1 MSCQYLTLHL
11 INALPWHNM
20 NRDANGRPKR
30 LKQGGVERAMLSSQS
45 LKRAARVAYEDLII
59 ADKSYRSSKYG
70 VDAVLARVEAL
81 ATERSITVDLVKL
94 RKDIAPVIEHLVA
107 AKPPKPPKASKTA
120 KVAKP
125 VVDEDTD
132 APVGS
137 EEEDDGSAATN
148 VWLSGD
154 ELDTIARAALD
165 SDLSK
170 WLKPKPNKTDEFQVT
185 DEHPLGVDHQVGS
198 LAIAAFGR
206 MFANASDRQTE
217 AAIAVSP
224 ATTTHRIII
233 ETDYFTT
240 VDDLQ
245 DEYNP
250 EGGQGASHI
259 GTANFTNGVYYRTVT
274 IDREQLNRS
283 WSGIASEDADDRLRA
298 LLRSI
303 IYALPTGK
311 KNSAPAQ
318 TRPLAVLLEEQS
330 YRAAYE
336 FETPVLADESTDGG
350 YRAPSVARLAE
361 ERRAAVAF
369 DPAMFGQALV
379 AGTVEGLNQFE
390 VDVVS
395 LDGVVEHI
403 IKWLK
408 P

>member
-1 MSCQYLTLHL
+1 MSAQYLTLHL
-11 INALPWHNM
+11 LNALPWHNM

-45 LKRAARVAYEDLII
+45 LKRAARVAYEDAII
-59 ADKSYRSSKYG
+59 ADRSFRSSKYG
-70 VDAVLARVEAL
+70 VDEVLARVGVL
-81 ATERSITVDLVKL
+81 AAANNLEIDLVKL
-94 RKDIAPVIEHLVA
+94 RKAIEPVIMHLVA
-107 AKPPKPPKASKTA
+107 AKPAKEVKVKKAPGDNTDATA
-120 KVAKP
+120 AS
-125 VVDEDTD
+125 DED
-132 APVGS
+132 
-137 EEEDDGSAATN
+137 ERSAATN

-165 SDLSK
+165 TDLSK
-170 WLKPKPNKTDEFQVT
+170 WLKTESGSVKVT
-185 DEHPLGVDHQVGS
+185 DEHPIGVNHQVGS

-224 ATTTHRIII
+224 ATTTHRVVI

-245 DEYNP
+245 DTYNP
-250 EGGQGASHI
+250 EGGGGASHI
-259 GTANFTNGVYYRTVT
+259 GTANFTSGVYYRSVT
-274 IDREQLNRS
+274 IDRAQLIRS
-283 WSGIASEDADDRLRA
+283 WSGASSDDADDRIRA

-311 KNSAPAQ
+311 KNSASAQ

-336 FETPVLADESTDGG
+336 FDTPVAPDQEAGGG
-350 YRAPSVARLAE
+350 YKAPTVARLAA
-361 ERRAAVAF
+361 ERRAAVRF
-369 DPAMFGQALV
+369 DPAVFGPAMV
-379 AGTVEGLNQFE
+379 AGTADDLDQFE
-390 VDVVS
+390 VDVVAVGD
-395 LDGVVEHI
+395 LIEHI